1 MRRYDIMFATID
13 SLRSEESL
21 RPGDPHSRAMVEF
34 KEKEETE
41 RESVFTFSPRSRR
54 PAPPRCCPK
63 MTSAP
68 MIKKSPEMIRS
79 GAVALAG
86 GSLRL
91 PAGDWAATTSWWQ
104 ARPPPGLQLPPPR
117 LVMPLPDR
125 REAEERGP
133 GGPKCPPPSTAVG
146 APPRHKEPA
155 IFHSFGFSQH
165 RKNSSTQ
172 RFSLQTESQS
182 QSPRHK
188 VREKP
193 RSIKVN
199 FTIAHRLQR

>member
-68 MIKKSPEMIRS
+68 MIKKSPQMERWHWLV
-79 GAVALAG
+79 AVFG
-86 GSLRL
+86 C
-91 PAGDWAATTSWWQ
+91 
-104 ARPPPGLQLPPPR
+104 QLVTGQP
-117 LVMPLPDR
+117 PLP
-125 REAEERGP
+125 
-133 GGPKCPPPSTAVG
+133 GGHGLPQASSC
-146 APPRHKEPA
+146 RHLG
-155 IFHSFGFSQH
+155 S
-165 RKNSSTQ
+165 
-172 RFSLQTESQS
+172 
-182 QSPRHK
+182 
-188 VREKP
+188 
-193 RSIKVN
+193 
-199 FTIAHRLQR
+199 

>member
-1 MRRYDIMFATID
+1 MFATID

-21 RPGDPHSRAMVEF
+21 RPGDPHSRAMVEI

-91 PAGDWAATTSWWQ
+91 PAGDWAATTSWWP
-104 ARPPPGLQLPPPR
+104 RPPPGLQLPPPR

-165 RKNSSTQ
+165 RKNSS
-172 RFSLQTESQS
+172 
-182 QSPRHK
+182 
-188 VREKP
+188 
-193 RSIKVN
+193 N
-199 FTIAHRLQR
+199 

>member
-21 RPGDPHSRAMVEF
+21 RPGDPHSRAMVEI

-79 GAVALAG
+79 GG
-86 GSLRL
+86 TG
-91 PAGDWAATTSWWQ
+91 WWQ
-104 ARPPPGLQLPPPR
+104 
-117 LVMPLPDR
+117 
-125 REAEERGP
+125 
-133 GGPKCPPPSTAVG
+133 
-146 APPRHKEPA
+146 
-155 IFHSFGFSQH
+155 
-165 RKNSSTQ
+165 SSVA
-172 RFSLQTESQS
+172 SW
-182 QSPRHK
+182 
-188 VREKP
+188 
-193 RSIKVN
+193 
-199 FTIAHRLQR
+199 

>member
-1 MRRYDIMFATID
+1 M
-13 SLRSEESL
+13 
-21 RPGDPHSRAMVEF
+21 
-34 KEKEETE
+34 
-41 RESVFTFSPRSRR
+41 
-54 PAPPRCCPK
+54 
-63 MTSAP
+63 
-68 MIKKSPEMIRS
+68 
-79 GAVALAG
+79 ALAG

-91 PAGDWAATTSWWQ
+91 PAGDWAATTSWWP
-104 ARPPPGLQLPPPR
+104 RPPPGLQLPPPR

-172 RFSLQTESQS
+172 RFSPRTESQS
-182 QSPRHK
+182 QSLSNKDHSLRKARVNQSKFHDSTQTSEVADHKSDTKRELLCQTKLTKSEQSVCVCARICVSACVLACLRAYLRHS
-188 VREKP
+188 V
-193 RSIKVN
+193 S
-199 FTIAHRLQR
+199 